1 MWRVQHGVGA
11 GKRACLE
18 PELGQTAV
26 DLMRH
31 VKFSLNQRAIL
42 NLEKIFKIDPGK
54 NLDAS
59 MDWGMR

>member
-1 MWRVQHGVGA
+1 MGA